1 MPTLAAWKTDKQL
14 NPNSAK
20 RSRRYPEPSSAI
32 HQQKTQ
38 LVSETPAGYPR
49 QRCYPCQGA
58 AKSRQVL
65 SPFFIL
71 WHAMRVLRC
80 LFQTTMQQRLKLRAA
95 A

>member
-32 HQQKTQ
+32 HQKKTGWCLKHQ
-38 LVSETPAGYPR
+38 PGNPR
-49 QRCYPCQGA
+49 RHYYPCQGA
-58 AKSRQVL
+58 TKSRQVL